1 MDDIR
6 VTETNEQLIVVSP
19 YHPEFPGRARNL
31 MVVGIRTVACG
42 RSRHATAPTWSKSST
57 SCSAT
62 ANPQPTPSSSDSP
75 SATRLCTRNAT
86 VCVPP
91 VGSWRA
97 PVGETAQRSSAR
109 ALPPMKGSVGSGS
122 RQNWRTVVA
131 AHSELH
137 IEPELPRSAA
147 EHPVSNPAP
156 WSCAKIV
163 DEAATRPD
171 PAELLARRG
180 AGENRLREID
190 DLLGAGE
197 PPCGGSAA
205 LPP

>member
-1 MDDIR
+1 MNTGATPARRVAESPPNQCAKAVIGGSGRTVRIR
-6 VTETNEQLIVVSP
+6 SGSGGDGGATKQRGNDGGHVAGTRGFERQRRPGPHGLERG
-19 YHPEFPGRARNL
+19 GRAWPGFGAGGANASRL
-31 MVVGIRTVACG
+31 VTRASGRDSAAKLGAGVA
-42 RSRHATAPTWSKSST
+42 
-57 SCSAT
+57 
-62 ANPQPTPSSSDSP
+62 
-75 SATRLCTRNAT
+75 
-86 VCVPP
+86 
-91 VGSWRA
+91 
-97 PVGETAQRSSAR
+97 
-109 ALPPMKGSVGSGS
+109 PMKGSVGSGS

-137 IEPELPRSAA
+137 IELPRSAA
-147 EHPVSNPAP
+147 ERLVSNPAP

-180 AGENRLREID
+180 AGENRIREID

-205 LPP
+205 LPR

>member
-1 MDDIR
+1 MWTFPPRYRANVIEILDELFGYRESANDTVVVRLTVGDTALHAECDSVRAAGR
-6 VTETNEQLIVVSP
+6 VVTRAS
-19 YHPEFPGRARNL
+19 GRDSAAKL
-31 MVVGIRTVACG
+31 GAGVA
-42 RSRHATAPTWSKSST
+42 
-57 SCSAT
+57 
-62 ANPQPTPSSSDSP
+62 
-75 SATRLCTRNAT
+75 
-86 VCVPP
+86 
-91 VGSWRA
+91 
-97 PVGETAQRSSAR
+97 
-109 ALPPMKGSVGSGS
+109 PMKGSVGSGS

-137 IEPELPRSAA
+137 IELPRSAA
-147 EHPVSNPAP
+147 EHLVSNPAP

-171 PAELLARRG
+171 AAERLARRG